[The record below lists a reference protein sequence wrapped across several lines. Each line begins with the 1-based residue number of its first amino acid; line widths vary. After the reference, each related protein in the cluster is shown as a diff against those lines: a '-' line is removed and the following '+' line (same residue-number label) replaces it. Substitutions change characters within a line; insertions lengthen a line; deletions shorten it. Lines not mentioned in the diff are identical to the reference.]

1 MSSKPDHRLQ
11 NEEEAYPDFC
21 SRSEPISKEEIFHLL
36 STSRRREVI
45 QYLLETGDQVGL
57 PKLAKHIAA
66 VEHETSVSEV
76 TQVQYQRIYIPLY
89 QSHLPKLDEAGVIR
103 YNSSYGRVEPTE
115 RLNVFAPYLGLSPLE
130 KSNPQSNSET
140 PGSDKQTVSNWYL
153 VAAGL
158 SAILLLTVTL
168 GLIPISGEFLGGII
182 IALFLA
188 TNAVTRL

>member
-1 MSSKPDHRLQ
+1 M
-11 NEEEAYPDFC
+11 
-21 SRSEPISKEEIFHLL
+21 
-36 STSRRREVI
+36 
-45 QYLLETGDQVGL
+45 
-57 PKLAKHIAA
+57 
-66 VEHETSVSEV
+66 
-76 TQVQYQRIYIPLY
+76 
-89 QSHLPKLDEAGVIR
+89 
-103 YNSSYGRVEPTE
+103 EPTE

-140 PGSDKQTVSNWYL
+140 PGSDKQMVSNWYL

-158 SAILLLTVTL
+158 SAILLLAVTL